1 MVIRAVWVLKAS
13 APLSR
18 RRFLEAV
25 TKTKLANIL
34 MFWYPNLI
42 ASYFKRVHA
51 LTALKKI

>member
-18 RRFLEAV
+18 RHFLEAV

-34 MFWYPNLI
+34 SN
-42 ASYFKRVHA
+42 
-51 LTALKKI
+51 